1 MKNFRKD
8 GKHFGRRLF
17 LKASGAVAFLLGTPS
32 WVGAFFL
39 EEEFPVRTV
48 ERENF
53 SFDAKTGSVRST
65 NKKIEGPYQLLVDG
79 LVKKPAKLSYQDLR
93 ALPQISQVS
102 DLHCVE
108 GWSVSDVKW
117 GGLRFKEILNKVQ
130 PTSGAQYAIFH
141 SLGETNSRPQ
151 GQGHYIESM
160 SLKDLLD
167 GQKQC
172 LLALDLDG
180 KPLSHEHGSPVRLVA
195 PYSLG
200 YKNIKYVTR
209 IEFSEKP
216 RPGWWTLANPI
227 YPVDAPV
234 PQNRLRKR

>member
-1 MKNFRKD
+1 M
-8 GKHFGRRLF
+8 F

-32 WVGAFFL
+32 WVRAFFL

-48 ERENF
+48 EMENF

-65 NKKIEGPYQLLVDG
+65 DKKIEGPYQLLVDG
-79 LVKKPAKLSYQDLR
+79 LVEKPARFSYQDLR

-102 DLHCVE
+102 DFHCVE

-117 GGLRFKEILNKVQ
+117 GGLRFKEILKKVQ
-130 PTSGAQYAIFH
+130 LTSGAQYVIFH

-180 KPLSHEHGSPVRLVA
+180 KPISHDHGAPVRLVA

-209 IEFSEKP
+209 IEFAAKP